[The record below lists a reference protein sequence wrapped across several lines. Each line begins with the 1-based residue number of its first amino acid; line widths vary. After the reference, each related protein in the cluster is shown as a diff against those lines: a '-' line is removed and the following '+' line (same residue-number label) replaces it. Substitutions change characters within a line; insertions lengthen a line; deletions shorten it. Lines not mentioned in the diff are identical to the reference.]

1 MKYAL
6 SMGVK
11 KNNCYYF
18 SFGEVDGSNCFC
30 PLFRRDTAKFSKL
43 FAFKYRFS
51 LVTVPRKI
59 MNQRIDKIVDVE
71 ILSIA
76 PAFPSNFKL
85 CFGVRGYRNRNGT
98 LITKGD
104 LP

>member
-1 MKYAL
+1 M
-6 SMGVK
+6 
-11 KNNCYYF
+11 
-18 SFGEVDGSNCFC
+18 DGSNCFC
-30 PLFRRDTAKFSKL
+30 PLFRRETAKFSKL
-43 FAFKYRFS
+43 LAFKYGFS

-76 PAFPSNFKL
+76 PAFPSNFEF

-98 LITKGD
+98 
-104 LP
+104 

>member
-11 KNNCYYF
+11 KNYYYYF

-30 PLFRRDTAKFSKL
+30 PLFRRETAKFSKL
-43 FAFKYRFS
+43 LAFKYGFS

-76 PAFPSNFKL
+76 PAFPSNFEF
-85 CFGVRGYRNRNGT
+85 CFGVRGYRNRSGT
-98 LITKGD
+98 
-104 LP
+104 